1 MKHIILIVAMFVG
14 FVNVQ
19 AQELKSYTMAV
30 SDADDSLT
38 NADTGYATI
47 SFSAGRYDMMF
58 EITVTKVSGTV
69 AGTIEIQGSND
80 NSTWQTLASDN
91 EGEGFDA
98 GITYFQGDTATLTNA
113 TATYKWLITGGTGW
127 RHRYYR
133 ARVITT
139 GTSVV
144 GIEVTAP
151 KVWARLRND

>member
-1 MKHIILIVAMFVG
+1 MKKIILMVAMFVG
-14 FVNVQ
+14 YVNTQ
-19 AQELKSYTMAV
+19 AQELQSYTMAV
-30 SDADDSLT
+30 TAADDTLT
-38 NADTGYATI
+38 NADTGYATV

-69 AGTIEIQGSND
+69 VGTIEIQGSND

-98 GITYFQGDTATLTNA
+98 GITYFQNDTATLTDGS
-113 TATYKWLITGGTGW
+113 ATYRWLITGGTGW

-144 GIEVTAP
+144 GIKVTAP